1 MILSIFFVRLFDC
14 FSLVHFMLEEV
25 VNSAVNRCIS
35 TELMEPSVSTTK
47 PDSMTTNHIPPKSVI
62 ASGNST
68 FQ

>member
-1 MILSIFFVRLFDC
+1 
-14 FSLVHFMLEEV
+14 MLEEV